1 MHTVFICLLTLLW
14 FFLSACPHRYDF
26 VICKIEDPN
35 VSCISSANFQNKSIL
50 LTDIELHCTVTKSLS
65 VALIPHTLI
74 TARKR
79 SCGKVMFLHLS
90 VSQSVHSGGKV
101 YAPPGRHPLGRDI
114 LPRGRHP
121 RDCILVLFDRSIT
134 DKFVLR
140 LNLESPFISGSQF

>member
-35 VSCISSANFQNKSIL
+35 VSCISVQTFKNKSIL
-50 LTDIELHCTVTKSLS
+50 LTDLELHCTVTKSLS

-79 SCGKVMFLHLS
+79 SCGKVLFLHLS
-90 VSQSVHSGGKV
+90 VSHSVHLGGKV
-101 YAPPGRHPLGRDI
+101 YAPSPPGRHPLGSDI
-114 LPRGRHP
+114 LPRVDTPEMATEAGGTHSTGLHS
-121 RDCILVLFDRSIT
+121 CV
-134 DKFVLR
+134 V
-140 LNLESPFISGSQF
+140 

>member
-90 VSQSVHSGGKV
+90 ISHSVHLGGKV
-101 YAPPGRHPLGRDI
+101 FAPPGQTPPRQRHPPPGRHPRDGNLSGRYASYWTAFLCCLID
-114 LPRGRHP
+114 L
-121 RDCILVLFDRSIT
+121 
-134 DKFVLR
+134 LR
-140 LNLESPFISGSQF
+140 ISLY